1 MTISD
6 APFQGQGQGQFQ
18 AQHQGTAPG
27 PGPGPVRWLQVL
39 HDTTYDYDAPVELA
53 HHVAFLGPRATPT
66 QAVRDWTLTISPSP
80 DEWMDL
86 GPAQGGG
93 QTIPQRQL
101 SLDAWGNSRV
111 AFSHSRVHE
120 QLVVRS
126 RFQAGVQLAPVVEP
140 DRSPAWEAVAQS
152 LTYRA
157 GGMRTDAVEFRL
169 PSRFAPKSAELAA
182 FGRQAFTPGRP
193 LASGALALMA
203 LIHSRFEYKPAA
215 TSVGTGAVEALA
227 LRRGVCQDFAH
238 VLIGACRSLGLS
250 ARYVS
255 GYLLTQPPPGKPRLV
270 GADASHA
277 WAQVWCPV
285 QGWLSLDPTNKVVA
299 GQDHVTLS
307 WGRDYADVAPL
318 RGVIRGGAAEPHVE
332 VTVAPLDEADDL
344 MGQA

>member
-1 MTISD
+1 MSMV
-6 APFQGQGQGQFQ
+6 QVQ
-18 AQHQGTAPG
+18 
-27 PGPGPVRWLQVL
+27 GPVPRWLQVL

-53 HHVAFLGPRATPT
+53 HHVAFLGPRATPN
-66 QAVRDWTLTISPSP
+66 QQVRDWTLAITPSP

-86 GPAQGGG
+86 GPAQGA
-93 QTIPQRQL
+93 QPIPQRQL

-120 QLVVRS
+120 QLAVRS
-126 RFQAGVQLAPVVEP
+126 QFQVGVHQVPAIDPQ
-140 DRSPAWEAVAQS
+140 RSPAWEAVAQS
-152 LTYRA
+152 LTYSA
-157 GGMRTDAVEFRL
+157 GGGRTDAVEFRL
-169 PSRFAPKSAELAA
+169 PSRFVPRTAELAA
-182 FGRQAFTPGRP
+182 FGREAFTPGRP
-193 LASGALALMA
+193 LAASALALMG
-203 LIHSRFEYKPAA
+203 LIHARFEYKPSA

-318 RGVIRGGAAEPHVE
+318 RGVIRGGAAEPRVE
-332 VTVAPLDEADDL
+332 VTVAPLEDAASL
-344 MGQA
+344 IKPA

>member
-1 MTISD
+1 M
-6 APFQGQGQGQFQ
+6 
-18 AQHQGTAPG
+18 
-27 PGPGPVRWLQVL
+27 
-39 HDTTYDYDAPVELA
+39 
-53 HHVAFLGPRATPT
+53 
-66 QAVRDWTLTISPSP
+66 
-80 DEWMDL
+80 
-86 GPAQGGG
+86 
-93 QTIPQRQL
+93 IPQRQL

-126 RFQAGVQLAPVVEP
+126 RFQAGVLAAPPIEP

-215 TSVGTGAVEALA
+215 TSVGTGAIEALA
-227 LRRGVCQDFAH
+227 LRQGVCQDFAH

-332 VTVAPLDEADDL
+332 VTVAPLDEAEHLIGRD
-344 MGQA
+344 